1 MTSLIIWLSHLIR
14 RWIHNI
20 GGEDIEGLIGML
32 GGIFLIGLIIF
43 YTTKAIVRKIRR
55 S

>member
-1 MTSLIIWLSHLIR
+1 MVWIYYLIR
-14 RWIHNI
+14 QWIHNI

-32 GGIFLIGLIIF
+32 GGVLLIGSAIF
-43 YTTKAIVRKIRR
+43 YTTRAIIRKIRR